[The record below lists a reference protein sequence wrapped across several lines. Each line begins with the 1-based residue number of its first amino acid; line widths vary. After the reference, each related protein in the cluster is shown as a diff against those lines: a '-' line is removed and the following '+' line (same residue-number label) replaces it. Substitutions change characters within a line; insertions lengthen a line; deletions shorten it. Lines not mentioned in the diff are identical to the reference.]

1 MLYLICIMLYL
12 ICILVPY
19 KGGVVYKSIFS
30 DFPWDIG
37 LRQEENLSNL
47 RQHQC
52 LPPVFGWV
60 RVSHLFGF
68 LWFLF
73 CLVYPMLSVSPIV
86 SSFFLFFYLEESRAV
101 HICWSSSIENK
112 SFFESM
118 LSTLSRTIPNW
129 YLQIVQEYSL
139 QMVYNFRHLPIRKS
153 CNYFHPTLV
162 IFFGVRHVSVF
173 IFVTFS
179 LRNILLVVWYYVT
192 NIE

>member
-1 MLYLICIMLYL
+1 MYITVNLQR
-12 ICILVPY
+12 
-19 KGGVVYKSIFS
+19 FS
-30 DFPWDIG
+30 
-37 LRQEENLSNL
+37 LRYWIKTRGKPIKPS
-47 RQHQC
+47 
-52 LPPVFGWV
+52 PAPVFT
-60 RVSHLFGF
+60 SGF
-68 LWFLF
+68 WLGPRFSSF
-73 CLVYPMLSVSPIV
+73 RFSSLVYPMLSVSPIF

-162 IFFGVRHVSVF
+162 IFSVF
-173 IFVTFS
+173 ATFLFLFS
-179 LRNILLVVWYYVT
+179 
-192 NIE
+192 

>member
-1 MLYLICIMLYL
+1 VELYITVNLQR
-12 ICILVPY
+12 
-19 KGGVVYKSIFS
+19 FS
-30 DFPWDIG
+30 
-37 LRQEENLSNL
+37 LRYWITTRGKPIKPS
-47 RQHQC
+47 
-52 LPPVFGWV
+52 PAPVFT
-60 RVSHLFGF
+60 SGF
-68 LWFLF
+68 WLGPRFSSFRFSVLRFLFLF

-112 SFFESM
+112 SVFESM

-179 LRNILLVVWYYVT
+179 LRNKLLVVWYYVT
-192 NIE
+192 NIG